1 MNILPLILLFAMQN
15 PSPAFVEHEQAG
27 IAAQKQG
34 QLDLAISEFQKATEL
49 DPQSAAAFFNLGAV
63 YMQSHR
69 YADAIKPLKRALELH
84 GEFPGIHESLGYAL
98 LSQGYT
104 TEALPQFQ
112 AANSREGL
120 GIAQLEMGDL
130 ADAVNNLEAALAAHP
145 DSPDLLYYFGRAT
158 GLLSRQINDKLLSS
172 YPASVR
178 AYQSLAESYS
188 ALHQAKQ
195 AEDAYQKAIKLRPD
209 LPGLHLAL
217 GEVYA
222 QAAEWDKAEEEFRA
236 EAKLR
241 PGSAE
246 TAFQLGSALLQN
258 GRLDQARE
266 QLVLANKLQ
275 PGMPETLY
283 ALGKAASMQ
292 GDNAVAIDALT
303 RVVTLEPAGPLAA
316 QAHFALSGIYRKQGK
331 TAEAGQEMQQY
342 QKLKAAAPPGA
353 PADPSR

>member
-1 MNILPLILLFAMQN
+1 MNILPIVLLLAMQDN
-15 PSPAFVEHEQAG
+15 GSSFVEHEQAG

-34 QLDLAISEFQKATEL
+34 QLDTAIREFQKATEL
-49 DPQSAAAFFNLGAV
+49 NPQSAAAFFNLGAV
-63 YMQSHR
+63 YMQSRR
-69 YADAIKPLKRALELH
+69 YGDAIKPLKKALALK
-84 GEFPGIHESLGYAL
+84 GEFPGLHESLGFAL
-98 LSQGYT
+98 LAQGYT
-104 TEALPQFQ
+104 AEALPQFQ

-120 GIAQLEMGDL
+120 GIAQLELGDL
-130 ADAVNNLEAALAAHP
+130 ADAVSNLEAALATHP
-145 DSPDLLYYFGRAT
+145 NDPDLLYYFGRAT
-158 GLLSRQINDKLLSS
+158 GLLSRQVNDKLLSA
-172 YPASVR
+172 YPASAR

-195 AEDAYQKAIKLRPD
+195 AEEAYEKAIKLRPE

-222 QAAEWDKAEEEFRA
+222 QAGVWDKAEEEFLA

-258 GRLDQARE
+258 GRLDKARE
-266 QLVLANKLQ
+266 QLVLANQLQ

-292 GDNAVAIDALT
+292 GDSAAAVDAWT
-303 RVVTLEPAGPLAA
+303 RVVTLEPSGSLAA
-316 QAHFALSGIYRKQGK
+316 QAHFALAGIYRKQGK
-331 TAEAGQEMQQY
+331 GAEAQQEMLQY
-342 QKLKAAAPPGA
+342 QKLKPATPP
-353 PADPSR
+353 

>member
-1 MNILPLILLFAMQN
+1 VNILPLILVLGMQN
-15 PSPAFVEHEQAG
+15 PSPAFVQHEQAG

-34 QLDLAISEFQKATEL
+34 QLDVAMTEFQKATEL
-49 DPQSAAAFFNLGAV
+49 NPESAAAFFNLGEV

-69 YADAIKPLKRALELH
+69 YGDAIKPLKQALTLH
-84 GEFPGIHESLGYAL
+84 GEFPGIHESLGFAL
-98 LSQGYT
+98 LSQGFAA
-104 TEALPQFQ
+104 EAVPQFQ

-120 GIAQLEMGDL
+120 GIAQLETGDL
-130 ADAVNNLEAALAAHP
+130 ADAVSNLEAALAAHP
-145 DSPDLLYYFGRAT
+145 DNPDLLYYFGRAT

-172 YPASVR
+172 YPATPR
-178 AYQSLAESYS
+178 AYQSLAESYA

-195 AEDAYQKAIKLRPD
+195 AEEAYQKAIKLRPD

-258 GRLDQARE
+258 GHLDQAEE
-266 QLVLANKLQ
+266 QLAHANQLQ
-275 PGMPETLY
+275 PDMPQTLY
-283 ALGKAASMQ
+283 ALGKASSMR
-292 GDNAVAIDALT
+292 GNNKAAVDSFT
-303 RVVTLEPAGPLAA
+303 RAVTLEPTGPLAA
-316 QAHFALSGIYRKQGK
+316 QAHFALAAIYRKQGK
-331 TAEAGQEMQQY
+331 TAEAQEEIQLY
-342 QKLKAAAPPGA
+342 QKLKPANSGPSEA
-353 PADPSR
+353 PAR

>member
-1 MNILPLILLFAMQN
+1 MNMLPLILLFAMQS
-15 PSPAFVEHEQAG
+15 PSPEFVQHEQAG
-27 IAAQKQG
+27 IAARKQG
-34 QLDLAISEFQKATEL
+34 QLDAAITEFQKATEL
-49 DPQSAAAFFNLGAV
+49 NPESAAAFFNLGEV

-69 YADAIKPLKRALELH
+69 YGDAIKPLKRALELH
-84 GEFPGIHESLGYAL
+84 GEFPGLHESLGFAL
-98 LSQGYT
+98 LSQGYAG
-104 TEALPQFQ
+104 EAIPQFQ

-120 GIAQLEMGDL
+120 GIAQLETGDL
-130 ADAVNNLEAALAAHP
+130 ADAVSNLEAAVAAHP
-145 DSPDLLYYFGRAT
+145 DNPDLLYYFGRAS

-172 YPASVR
+172 YPATPR

-195 AEDAYQKAIKLRPD
+195 AEDAYQKAIQLRPD

-258 GRLDQARE
+258 GHLEQAHE
-266 QLVLANKLQ
+266 QLVHANQLQ
-275 PGMPETLY
+275 PDMPETLY
-283 ALGKAASMQ
+283 ALGKASSLQ
-292 GDNAVAIDALT
+292 GNNAAAVDCFT
-303 RVVTLEPAGPLAA
+303 RTVTLEPSGPLAA
-316 QAHFALSGIYRKQGK
+316 QAHFALAGIYRKQGK
-331 TAEAGQEMQQY
+331 GAEAAQEMQQY
-342 QKLKAAAPPGA
+342 QKLKAAAPPSA
-353 PADPSR
+353 PAAPSK